1 MKAVLFDLDGTL
13 VQSERLKA
21 RSYAIAAQRLQGL
34 AEPDE
39 RAVEAYREIVG
50 SERAVASR
58 HVMGSLGLE
67 PLLRPLM
74 AEYEDTEP
82 EAVLTRMRLEIYDA
96 MVADPQV
103 IRDNEWPHAVGLLRV
118 AKETFCNTGLATMS
132 QRKEAVHVLRALG
145 VEQHLDVI
153 VSREDVQKP
162 KPDPEI
168 YLLAA
173 SKLDVPPG
181 ECLVLEDSVMGVRSG
196 VAAGMSVIAV
206 ATPFTE
212 GSLQRELPV
221 PEQWVVRNSDALPG
235 VVRRRIEEHN
245 REAHPEMAGP

>member
-50 SERAVASR
+50 SERSVASR
-58 HVMGSLGLE
+58 HIMDSLGIE

-74 AEYEDTEP
+74 TEHVDTEP

-103 IRDNEWPHAVGLLRV
+103 IRENQWPHAVGLLRV
-118 AKETFCNTGLATMS
+118 AKETFCSTGLATMS

-153 VSREDVQKP
+153 VSREDVQRP

-221 PEQWVVRNSDALPG
+221 PEEWVVRNSDALPAT
-235 VVRRRIEEHN
+235 VRRRIEQHN

>member
-1 MKAVLFDLDGTL
+1 MKAALFDLDGTL

-21 RSYAIAAQRLQGL
+21 RSYAIAAQRLGDL
-34 AEPDE
+34 PEPDE

-50 SERAVASR
+50 SERNVASR
-58 HVMGSLGLE
+58 HIMQSLDLE

-74 AEYEDTEP
+74 AERSVDAP
-82 EAVLTRMRLEIYDA
+82 EEVLTQLRLEIYDA

-103 IRDNEWPHAVGLLRV
+103 IRDNEWPHAVALLRV
-118 AKETFCNTGLATMS
+118 AKETFCGTGLATMS
-132 QRKEAVHVLRALG
+132 QRKEALHVLRALDI
-145 VEQHLDVI
+145 EQLLDVV
-153 VSREDVQKP
+153 VSREDVQRP

-173 SKLDVPPG
+173 SKLDVPPA

-212 GSLQRELPV
+212 CSLQRELPV
-221 PEQWVVRNSDALPG
+221 PEEWVVRNSDALPE
-235 VVRRRIEEHN
+235 VVQRRIDLHN
-245 REAHPEMAGP
+245 REAHPEMSGA

>member
-50 SERAVASR
+50 SERSVASR
-58 HVMGSLGLE
+58 HIMDTLGIE
-67 PLLRPLM
+67 PLLRSLM
-74 AEYEDTEP
+74 AEHGATEP
-82 EAVLTRMRLEIYDA
+82 EAVLTGMRLEIYDA

-103 IRDNEWPHAVGLLRV
+103 IRENEWPHAVGLLRV
-118 AKETFCNTGLATMS
+118 AKETFCSTGLATMS

-173 SKLDVPPG
+173 SKLGVPPG

-221 PEQWVVRNSDALPG
+221 PEEWVVRNSDALPG
-235 VVRRRIEEHN
+235 VVRRRIEDHN
-245 REAHPEMAGP
+245 RRAHPEMVGP

>member
-1 MKAVLFDLDGTL
+1 MKAILFDLDGTL

-21 RSYAIAAQRLQGL
+21 RSYAIAAQRLGGL
-34 AEPDE
+34 DEPDE

-50 SERAVASR
+50 SERNVSSR
-58 HVMGSLGLE
+58 HIMEALGLE

-74 AEYEDTEP
+74 ADHGDAEP

-103 IRDNEWPHAVGLLRV
+103 VRDNEWPHTVGLLRV
-118 AKETFCNTGLATMS
+118 AKESFCGTGLATMS
-132 QRKEAVHVLRALG
+132 QRKEALHVLRALDI
-145 VEQHLDVI
+145 EKHLDVI

-173 SKLDVPPG
+173 SKLGVPPG
-181 ECLVLEDSVMGVRSG
+181 ECLVIEDSVMGVRSG

-212 GSLQRELPV
+212 CSLQRELPV
-221 PEQWVVRNSDALPG
+221 PEEWVVRRTDALLDT
-235 VVRRRIEEHN
+235 VRRRIEAHN
-245 REAHPEMAGP
+245 REAHLEVAGP

>member
-1 MKAVLFDLDGTL
+1 MKAILFDLDGTL

-21 RSYAIAAQRLQGL
+21 RSYAIAAQRLGGL
-34 AEPDE
+34 DEPDE

-50 SERAVASR
+50 SERNVASR
-58 HVMGSLGLE
+58 HIMESLGLE

-74 AEYEDTEP
+74 AEHGDAEP

-103 IRDNEWPHAVGLLRV
+103 VRDNEWPHTVGLLRV
-118 AKETFCNTGLATMS
+118 AKESFCGTGLATMS
-132 QRKEAVHVLRALG
+132 QRKEALHVLRALDI
-145 VEQHLDVI
+145 EKHLDVI
-153 VSREDVQKP
+153 VSREDVQNP

-173 SKLDVPPG
+173 SKLGVPPG
-181 ECLVLEDSVMGVRSG
+181 ECLVIEDSVMGVRSG

-212 GSLQRELPV
+212 CSLQRELPV
-221 PEQWVVRNSDALPG
+221 PEEWVVRRTDALLDT
-235 VVRRRIEEHN
+235 VRRRIEAHN
-245 REAHPEMAGP
+245 REAHLEVAGP